1 MNEKKHIDRL
11 FQEKFKNFEATPDDA
26 VWENIHRALHKD
38 EQKRRVIPFWWKT
51 AGVAALLALLFT
63 VGNAV
68 FNKDNHLTTPNHNM
82 VGTEPNNS
90 ASEATKTSTSGVN
103 KNNSSNFGKE
113 DTNPATAVHTNPSEV
128 VSANSKNN
136 STQHSTNIE
145 NKRGNHNIAHEDAS
159 KENSNTT
166 LKSQAIQNASRKNKT
181 VISNSNE
188 DGFVKN
194 TLNQTPLS
202 SSEEIISQSNE
213 SAKVILDNKKVTTE
227 VVKGSDQNIS
237 KEKEKIT
244 PNQDL
249 TTSNKEESIEDA
261 IAKANP
267 ENEEEKEEQPNRWN
281 ITPNVAPVYFN
292 TLGKGSSID
301 GQFVN
306 NSKTGEVNMS
316 YGISGSYALNN
327 KVKIRAGINKVDL
340 GYSTDGI
347 IAFNEMNSFS
357 GKPGNAELR
366 NINFKNQG
374 ASNAYLSTSN
384 INVNSAPQFLVSNAD
399 GSLEQ
404 QFGYIEVPLEL
415 EYSIIDTKFGLNVI
429 GGFSTLFLNT
439 NEIYSLIEGERM
451 IVGEANNI
459 NSTSYS
465 ANFGLGFNYNVS
477 SMLKLNLEP
486 MFKYQINTFT
496 NTSGDFRPFFIG
508 VYSGV
513 SFKF

>member
-38 EQKRRVIPFWWKT
+38 ERKRRVVPFWWKM

-82 VGTEPNNS
+82 VGTETNNS
-90 ASEATKTSTSGVN
+90 ASEATKTTTRDEN
-103 KNNSSNFGKE
+103 KNNSNNLVKENSN
-113 DTNPATAVHTNPSEV
+113 TIVHTTSE
-128 VSANSKNN
+128 ADPFNSKNT
-136 STQHSTNIE
+136 STTHSTKIK
-145 NKRGNHNIAHEDAS
+145 NKRDNHNIALEDAS
-159 KENSNTT
+159 KENPKAT
-166 LKSQAIQNASRKNKT
+166 LKSQAGENTFPKEKT
-181 VISNSNE
+181 VNSNSRE
-188 DGFVKN
+188 DGIVKN
-194 TLNQTPLS
+194 TLNQSPLNS
-202 SSEEIISQSNE
+202 NEEVIRQNNE
-213 SAKVILDNKKVTTE
+213 SAKTTLDSKKVTTE
-227 VVKGSDQNIS
+227 VAKVSDQNIS

-249 TTSNKEESIEDA
+249 KTSNKEESIEDA

-267 ENEEEKEEQPNRWN
+267 TNEEEKEEQPNRWN

-306 NSKTGEVNMS
+306 NNKTGEVNMS
-316 YGISGSYALNN
+316 YGISGSYAINDKI
-327 KVKIRAGINKVDL
+327 KVRAGINKVDL

-374 ASNAYLSTSN
+374 AQNAYLSTSN

-399 GSLEQ
+399 GALEQ

-415 EYSIIDTKFGLNVI
+415 EYSIINTKFGLNVI

-439 NEIYSLIEGERM
+439 NEIYSLIEGERL

-465 ANFGLGFNYNVS
+465 ANFGLGFNYNIS

-496 NTSGDFRPFFIG
+496 NTSGDFRPYFIG

>member
-26 VWENIHRALHKD
+26 VWENIHRELHKD
-38 EQKRRVIPFWWKT
+38 KRKRHVVPFWWKT

-68 FNKDNHLTTPNHNM
+68 FNKDNHLTTPNDNM
-82 VGTEPNNS
+82 VGTETNNS
-90 ASEATKTSTSGVN
+90 SSEATKTSTSGEN
-103 KNNSSNFGKE
+103 KNNSDNFGKE
-113 DTNPATAVHTNPSEV
+113 DTNNTIVHTNPSEADPV
-128 VSANSKNN
+128 NSK
-136 STQHSTNIE
+136 STSTPHSTNIK
-145 NKRGNHNIAHEDAS
+145 NKRPNHNIALEGAS
-159 KENSNTT
+159 KETSNTT
-166 LKSQAIQNASRKNKT
+166 LKSQAVKNASQKEKT
-181 VISNSNE
+181 VNSNSRE
-188 DGFVKN
+188 DGFAKN
-194 TLNQTPLS
+194 TLNQTPLNS
-202 SSEEIISQSNE
+202 NDEIISQSNE
-213 SAKVILDNKKVTTE
+213 SAKAISDSKKITTE
-227 VVKGSDQNIS
+227 VAKVSDQNIT

-244 PNQDL
+244 PNQDPAA
-249 TTSNKEESIEDA
+249 SNKEESIEDA

-267 ENEEEKEEQPNRWN
+267 TNEEEKEEQSNRWN

-316 YGISGSYALNN
+316 YGISGSYAINDKI
-327 KVKIRAGINKVDL
+327 KVRAGINKVDL
-340 GYSTDGI
+340 GYSTNGI
-347 IAFNEMNSFS
+347 IAFNDMNSFS

-374 ASNAYLSTSN
+374 TTNAYLSTSN

-496 NTSGDFRPFFIG
+496 NTSGDFRPYFIG